1 MAPIFFLTFFD
12 YDCKMKFGSLGKLK
26 RTDSLPIKINLLYG
40 GEKMAVFVK
49 NIMEKLVIDKLDQM
63 MPSLGCCP
71 CDICK
76 TDILCYALNRIK
88 PKYVSTEQGE
98 LLSRVDSISVSYGA
112 AIMTELVAG
121 AEIVRKNPRHKV

>member
-1 MAPIFFLTFFD
+1 MFIFFLTFFD

-40 GEKMAVFVK
+40 GEKMAVLVK

-63 MPSLGCCP
+63 MPSLGCCS